1 MTSHH
6 GPSRQVRELPMT
18 AEQLLEQASSIV
30 RDRRRTYGQPRDLLE
45 RVAIRWSQVLGITIT
60 PGEVIVCLIDL
71 KVARLT
77 HDPRHLD
84 SIIDIAGY
92 AGCLAEVL
100 SDA

>member
-1 MTSHH
+1 M
-6 GPSRQVRELPMT
+6 R
-18 AEQLLEQASSIV
+18 AEQLLEQAASNV
-30 RDRRRTYGQPRDLLE
+30 ARRRRTYGQPTDLFE
-45 RVAIRWSQVLGITIT
+45 HVARRWSLVLGVKVT
-60 PGEVIVCLIDL
+60 PAQAMLCLVDL

-84 SIIDIAGY
+84 SITDIAGY